1 MILDIVKSIND
12 VSIRLTDE
20 RWEHILN
27 QHPYMSG
34 FYNELLKAIEKPEFI
49 TRGNQGAKI
58 AVVNLGRRHWLH
70 VMYREINQ
78 SDGFVITSFIDEY
91 YEQSKVIWSQQN

>member
-1 MILDIVKSIND
+1 MILDIVKSVND

-34 FYNELLKAIEKPEFI
+34 FYNEILKATEKPEFI
-49 TRGNQGAKI
+49 TRGNRGAKI
-58 AVVNLGRRHWLH
+58 AVVNLGRRRWLH
-70 VMYREINQ
+70 VMYRELNQ
-78 SDGFVITSFIDEY
+78 ADGFIITSFIDEY

>member
-1 MILDIVKSIND
+1 MILDIVKSVND

-34 FYNELLKAIEKPEFI
+34 FYNEILKAIEKPEFI
-49 TRGNQGAKI
+49 TRGNRGAKI
-58 AVVNLGRRHWLH
+58 AIVNLGRRRRLH
-70 VMYREINQ
+70 VMYR
-78 SDGFVITSFIDEY
+78 
-91 YEQSKVIWSQQN
+91 